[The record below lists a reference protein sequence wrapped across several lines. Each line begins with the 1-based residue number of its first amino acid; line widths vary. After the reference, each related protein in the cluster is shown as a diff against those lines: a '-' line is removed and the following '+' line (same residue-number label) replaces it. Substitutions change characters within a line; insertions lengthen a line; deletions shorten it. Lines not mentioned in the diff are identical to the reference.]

1 MKFGQW
7 IEYTVRNSFLQKSW
21 RNSGRKTSLRPLF
34 VFEKLYINLKQ
45 VVSTLVKYI
54 LVVLDF
60 DIQLKQTVQEI
71 QTVNPEICLIL
82 FF

>member
-1 MKFGQW
+1 M
-7 IEYTVRNSFLQKSW
+7 
-21 RNSGRKTSLRPLF
+21 PLF